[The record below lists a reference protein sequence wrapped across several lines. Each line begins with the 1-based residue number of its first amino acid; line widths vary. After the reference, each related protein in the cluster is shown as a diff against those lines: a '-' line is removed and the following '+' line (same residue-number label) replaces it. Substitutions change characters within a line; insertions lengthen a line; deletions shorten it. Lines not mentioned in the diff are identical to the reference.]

1 MREDFNKSNN
11 FFTINRLKFNPN
23 KKVYKITGIQTKSY
37 KVKSIP
43 PAKLQQGINLVSDYQ
58 PSSLYMFF

>member
-1 MREDFNKSNN
+1 MQDYKNI
-11 FFTINRLKFNPN
+11 TINRLKFNAH

-37 KVKSIP
+37 IVKSIP